1 MRQKRFFSSESAHG
15 SESSYGF
22 ANDTIVLAFDSK
34 QARDCY
40 VLGRSIGTS
49 RKGAIVDRNLS
60 CKAIRAKQATSEAA
74 NLWLTSNDDGRPRP
88 HKSECWIIDK
98 ECAAQYMGGDVI
110 REAFSCIGSLEIGST
125 WDDSVTRF
133 YR

>member
-22 ANDTIVLAFDSK
+22 ANDTIVLVFDSK
-34 QARDCY
+34 QARDKY
-40 VLGRSIGTS
+40 VERS
-49 RKGAIVDRNLS
+49 RNLS
-60 CKAIRAKQATSEAA
+60 CKAIRARQATREAA

>member
-22 ANDTIVLAFDSK
+22 ANDTIVLVFDSK
-34 QARDCY
+34 QARDKY
-40 VLGRSIGTS
+40 VQQS
-49 RKGAIVDRNLS
+49 RNLS
-60 CKAIRAKQATSEAA
+60 CKAIRAKQATREAA

-133 YR
+133 YS